1 MKNVLEYIENSAVL
15 HAGKTAVDDGEMRF
29 NYMELMI
36 EAMKIGSS
44 LVKVLTENEEADN
57 KYYTIDYEQKPIVI
71 FADKSSMTLA
81 AMLGVVY
88 SGNFYVIINP
98 EQPEERIKSIFQ
110 TLQPAIV
117 ITTEQDAEIISK
129 CGDAFRLLFIDEL
142 GKEEIDGVSLKQV
155 RARSRSSD
163 ILYCVFTSGSTGRPK
178 GIVTTHQAVFDVI
191 DCFVDIFGITSEDVM
206 ANQAPFDFDVS
217 VKDIYG
223 ALATGA
229 SIVIIPKRYFA
240 SVGVLMDYLCS
251 KNVTVLV
258 WAVSALCL
266 VSSMKGLEYRR
277 PENIRMIMFSGEVMP
292 DKELEKWMKAFPDA
306 TYVNLY
312 GPTEITCHCTY
323 HMFNKDN
330 KPEIGM
336 PLGEAFPGRQVFLV
350 DDEMR
355 LITEPGKKGEIFV
368 SGNSLARGYYNM
380 PELTEESFIEYRA
393 DGRSFGRT
401 YKTGD
406 IGYYGDDGMLRF
418 SGRKD
423 FQIKVMGHR
432 IELEEIELAV
442 SSLEE
447 VNRCCCVI
455 NKKRKLYAYFAGN
468 IEPQSL
474 HMRLKTMLPDYMI
487 PAKLIRV
494 QEMPMNKNGKIDRKY
509 FANM

>member
-1 MKNVLEYIENSAVL
+1 MKNVLEYIENSVVL
-15 HAGKTAVDDGEMRF
+15 HSGKTAVDDGEKSF
-29 NYMELMI
+29 NYMELMV

-44 LVKVLTENEEADN
+44 LLKVLIENEDSDSIN
-57 KYYTIDYEQKPIVI
+57 NTIDYGQRPIVI

-110 TLQPAIV
+110 ILQPMIV
-117 ITTEQDAEIISK
+117 VTTEHDAAKITQ
-129 CGDAFRLLFIDEL
+129 CGNDFRVLFINEL
-142 GKEEIDGVSLKQV
+142 VKGEIDEVRLKQV
-155 RARSRSSD
+155 RERTGSSD
-163 ILYCVFTSGSTGRPK
+163 ILYCVFTSGSTGKPK
-178 GIVTTHQAVFDVI
+178 GIVTTHQAVLDVI
-191 DCFVDIFGITSEDVM
+191 DCFVDIFDITSRDIM

-223 ALATGA
+223 ALAAGA

-240 SVGVLMDYLCS
+240 SIGVLMDYLCS

-266 VSSMKGLEYRR
+266 VSSMKGLEYRK

-292 DKELEKWMKAFPDA
+292 DKELQKWMKAFPDV

-323 HMFNKDN
+323 HMFKKDN

-355 LITEPGKKGEIFV
+355 LITESGKKGEIFV

-380 PELTEESFIEYRA
+380 PELTEESFIEYRI
-393 DGRSFGRT
+393 DERNFGRT
-401 YKTGD
+401 YRTGD

-432 IELEEIELAV
+432 IEIEEIELAV

-447 VNRCCCVI
+447 VSRCCCVI
-455 NKKRKLYAYFAGN
+455 NKKGKLCAYFTGD
-468 IEPQSL
+468 IEPQEL
-474 HMRLKTMLPDYMI
+474 HMRLKALLPDYMI
-487 PAKLIRV
+487 PAKQIRV
-494 QEMPMNKNGKIDRKY
+494 RDMPMNKNGKIDRKY
-509 FANM
+509 FANV